1 MRMFNFNLLPSPADN
16 MYRGNK
22 VALWLFIAFVCLMT
36 WRSII
41 HMFFEEYGMHGIANL
56 IVLSGEPDPMPLIY
70 MFFSLWGFAQVIF
83 CGVSWVVILR
93 YKSLIPLMYLFWLI
107 EWSGR
112 LFLYPLLGK
121 SALANGMYSSGNTP
135 GVEGAPYVT
144 VLLIVL
150 LVLSMREQSK
160 K

>member
-1 MRMFNFNLLPSPADN
+1 MFNFNLLPTPADN
-16 MYRGNK
+16 QYRGSK
-22 VALWLFIAFVCLMT
+22 VAFWFFIAFVCLMT

-56 IVLSGEPDPMPLIY
+56 IILSGEPDPMPLIY

-83 CGVSWVVILR
+83 CGVSWIVIFR
-93 YKSLIPLMYLFWLI
+93 YRALIPLMYLFWLI

-121 SALANGMYSSGNTP
+121 SVLASGIYSSGNTP

-144 VLLIVL
+144 VLLIL
-150 LVLSMREQSK
+150 LLLLSMREQK
-160 K
+160 NE